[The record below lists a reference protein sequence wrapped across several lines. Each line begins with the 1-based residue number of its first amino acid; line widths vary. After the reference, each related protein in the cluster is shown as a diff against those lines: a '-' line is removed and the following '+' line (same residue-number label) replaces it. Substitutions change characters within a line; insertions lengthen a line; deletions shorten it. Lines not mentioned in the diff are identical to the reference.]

1 MANSA
6 SAPSKYEE
14 MVISRTRTT
23 AGGQGNKSRSTT
35 KSLRGKVTSFSYYE
49 SLYSPTTTASV
60 TYTEST
66 ESTKNLKEITGNE
79 DFTFKIQS
87 KYGTLEFGRK
97 KDSNSGMKVKAAP
110 TIAQESN
117 REAVFLDLASKWEF
131 KNKTTAVH
139 DKYSNVTIGDA
150 VIIILKR
157 KLGVDYDFFDV
168 EETKNMYDFN
178 GRGKSPFELIT
189 DLARKAVPVKGDP
202 GFFFYETQDGFN
214 FKSIQSLVS
223 QEPKQV
229 YVYNGSFR
237 NDQKGDSNDFKILK
251 QPRFLKDQ
259 DIITAL
265 ESGTYASRNIFFNPF
280 DKDYIERIYKIN
292 DDGGIDQALGNSI
305 EVDDELTGYIRTHTH
320 ILDVGSLKVGVS
332 TSINNTPAEWQ
343 AKSAMR
349 YNILHSQIVELMVPC
364 NTELRAGDV
373 VKLEFE
379 SLANEKCAEGIDKRQ
394 SGKYLILHLC
404 HYFDPNKSVTSLT
417 VCRDTYGL
425 HTSKK

>member
-1 MANSA
+1 MA
-6 SAPSKYEE
+6 SANAASKYEE
-14 MVISRTRTT
+14 ITISRTKKK
-23 AGGQGNKSRSTT
+23 GGRSGGTFT
-35 KSLRGKVTSFSYYE
+35 KSVNGKVTSFSYYE
-49 SLYSPTTTASV
+49 SLYSPVVTAKVIYIDSG
-60 TYTEST
+60 
-66 ESTKNLKEITGNE
+66 ESTKNQLEISGNE
-79 DFTFKIQS
+79 DVRFKIQS
-87 KYGTLEFGRK
+87 KYGTLDFNRQSG
-97 KDSNSGMKVKAAP
+97 NSGMKVKGSPQTGREA
-110 TIAQESN
+110 N
-117 REAVFLDLASKWEF
+117 REAVFLDLVSKWEM

-168 EETKNMYDFN
+168 EATKNMYDFT
-178 GRGKSPFELIT
+178 GKGKSPFELIT

-214 FKSIQSLVS
+214 FKSVHSLVS

-237 NDQKGDSNDFKILK
+237 ADQTGDENDFKILK
-251 QPRFLKDQ
+251 QPNFIKDQ
-259 DIITAL
+259 NVVTAL

-280 DKDYIERIYKIN
+280 NKEFAERIYKIN
-292 DDGGIDQALGNSI
+292 EKGGIDQALGNSV
-305 EVDDELTGYIRTHTH
+305 EVDDELTGYIRTNKH

-332 TSINNTPAEWQ
+332 TSINNSPAEWQ
-343 AKSAMR
+343 AKSTMR
-349 YNILHSQIVELMVPC
+349 YNILHSQILQVMVPC
-364 NTELRAGDV
+364 NLELRAGDV
-373 VKLEFE
+373 IKVEIE
-379 SLANEKCAEGIDKRQ
+379 SLENEKCSEGIDKRQ

>member
-1 MANSA
+1 MARA
-6 SAPSKYEE
+6 AAAASKYEE
-14 MVISRTRTT
+14 MVVSRTKKKT
-23 AGGQGNKSRSTT
+23 GQGNQGKTVT
-35 KSLRGKVTSFSYYE
+35 KSVNGKVTSFSYYE
-49 SLYSPTTTASV
+49 SVYSPATTASV
-60 TYTEST
+60 TYVDSG
-66 ESTKNLKEITGNE
+66 ESTKNQLEISGYE

-87 KYGTLEFGRK
+87 KYGTLDFNRK
-97 KDSNSGMKVKAAP
+97 NANSGMRVKSAP
-110 TIAQESN
+110 TVAQESN
-117 REAVFLDLASKWEF
+117 REAVLLELASKWEF
-131 KNKTTAVH
+131 KNKRSPVH

-178 GRGKSPFELIT
+178 GKGKTPFELIT

-292 DDGGIDQALGNSI
+292 ESGGIDQALGTDI
-305 EVDDELTGYIRTHTH
+305 KVDDELTGYIRTHEH
-320 ILDVGSLKVGVS
+320 VLDVGSLKVGVS

-364 NTELRAGDV
+364 NVQLRAGDV
-373 VKLEFE
+373 IKLEFE

>member
-14 MVISRTRTT
+14 MVVSKTVNVTD
-23 AGGQGNKSRSTT
+23 KRSTT
-35 KSLRGKVTSFSYYE
+35 YSLRGKVTSFSYYE
-49 SLYSPTTTASV
+49 SLYSPATTASV

-66 ESTKNLKEITGNE
+66 ESTKNLEEISGYEN
-79 DFTFKIQS
+79 FGFKIQS

-97 KDSNSGMKVKAAP
+97 KDSNSGMRVKAAP

-131 KNKTTAVH
+131 KNKITAVH

-157 KLGVDYDFFDV
+157 KLEVDYDFFDV
-168 EETKNMYDFN
+168 EATKNMFDFTGN
-178 GRGKSPFELIT
+178 GRSPFEIIT

-214 FKSIQSLVS
+214 FKSVQSLVS

-237 NDQKGDSNDFKILK
+237 ADPKGDDNDFKILK
-251 QPRFLKDQ
+251 QPNFIKDQ
-259 DIITAL
+259 DIISSL
-265 ESGTYASRNIFFNPF
+265 ESGTYSSRNLFFNPYN
-280 DKDYIERIYKIN
+280 KDYIERIYKIN
-292 DDGGIDQALGNSI
+292 EDGGIDQALGN
-305 EVDDELTGYIRTHTH
+305 ELFVDEELTSGYMKTHKH

-332 TSINNTPAEWQ
+332 TSVNNTPAEWQ

-349 YNILHSQIVELMVPC
+349 YNILHSQLVELMVPC
-364 NTELRAGDV
+364 NVELRAGDV
-373 VKLEFE
+373 IKLEIE
-379 SLANEKCAEGIDKRQ
+379 NLANEKCAEPVDKRQ

-404 HYFDPNKSVTSLT
+404 HYFDSNKSVTSLT

>member
-14 MVISRTRTT
+14 MVVSKTVNVTD
-23 AGGQGNKSRSTT
+23 KRSTT
-35 KSLRGKVTSFSYYE
+35 YSLRGKVTSFSYYE
-49 SLYSPTTTASV
+49 SLYSPATTASV

-66 ESTKNLKEITGNE
+66 ESTKNLEEISGYEN
-79 DFTFKIQS
+79 FGFKIQS

-97 KDSNSGMKVKAAP
+97 KDSNSGMRVKAAP

-131 KNKTTAVH
+131 KNKVTAVH

-178 GRGKSPFELIT
+178 GRGKTPFELIT

-292 DDGGIDQALGNSI
+292 ESGGIDQALGTDI
-305 EVDDELTGYIRTHTH
+305 KVDDELTGYIRTHEH
-320 ILDVGSLKVGVS
+320 VLDVGSLKVGVS

-364 NTELRAGDV
+364 NVQLRAGDV
-373 VKLEFE
+373 IKLEFE

>member
-1 MANSA
+1 MA
-6 SAPSKYEE
+6 SANAASKYEE
-14 MVISRTRTT
+14 ITISRTKKKT
-23 AGGQGNKSRSTT
+23 GQGSQGKTVT
-35 KSLRGKVTSFSYYE
+35 KSVNGKVTSFSYYE
-49 SLYSPTTTASV
+49 SLYSPVVTAKVIYIDSG
-60 TYTEST
+60 
-66 ESTKNLKEITGNE
+66 ESTKNQLEISGNE
-79 DFTFKIQS
+79 DVRFKIQS
-87 KYGTLEFGRK
+87 KYGTLDFNRK
-97 KDSNSGMKVKAAP
+97 NANSGMKVKGSP
-110 TIAQESN
+110 QTGRESN
-117 REAVFLDLASKWEF
+117 REAVFLDLVSKWEM

-168 EETKNMYDFN
+168 EATKNMYDFT
-178 GRGKSPFELIT
+178 GKGKSPFELIT

-280 DKDYIERIYKIN
+280 DKDYIEKIYKIN
-292 DDGGIDQALGNSI
+292 ESGGIDQALGTDI
-305 EVDDELTGYIRTHTH
+305 KVDDELTGYIRTHEH
-320 ILDVGSLKVGVS
+320 VLDVGSLKVGVS

-349 YNILHSQIVELMVPC
+349 YNILHSQIV
-364 NTELRAGDV
+364 
-373 VKLEFE
+373 
-379 SLANEKCAEGIDKRQ
+379 
-394 SGKYLILHLC
+394 
-404 HYFDPNKSVTSLT
+404 
-417 VCRDTYGL
+417 
-425 HTSKK
+425 

>member
-1 MANSA
+1 M
-6 SAPSKYEE
+6 
-14 MVISRTRTT
+14 
-23 AGGQGNKSRSTT
+23 
-35 KSLRGKVTSFSYYE
+35 TSFSYYE
-49 SLYSPTTTASV
+49 SLYSPVVTAKVIYIDSG
-60 TYTEST
+60 
-66 ESTKNLKEITGNE
+66 ESTKNQLEISGNE
-79 DFTFKIQS
+79 DVRFKIQS
-87 KYGTLEFGRK
+87 KYGTLDFNRQNA
-97 KDSNSGMKVKAAP
+97 NSGMKVKGSP
-110 TIAQESN
+110 QTGRESN
-117 REAVFLDLASKWEF
+117 REAVFLDLVSKWEM

-168 EETKNMYDFN
+168 EATKNMYDFT
-178 GRGKSPFELIT
+178 GKGKSPFELIT

-214 FKSIQSLVS
+214 FKSVHSLVS

-237 NDQKGDSNDFKILK
+237 ADQTGDENDFKILK
-251 QPRFLKDQ
+251 QPNFIKDQ
-259 DIITAL
+259 NVVTAL

-280 DKDYIERIYKIN
+280 NKEFAERIYKIN
-292 DDGGIDQALGNSI
+292 EKGGIDQALGNSV
-305 EVDDELTGYIRTHTH
+305 EVDDELTGYIRTNKH

-332 TSINNTPAEWQ
+332 TSINNSPAEWQ
-343 AKSAMR
+343 AKSTMR
-349 YNILHSQIVELMVPC
+349 YNILHSQILQMMVPC
-364 NTELRAGDV
+364 NLELRAGDV
-373 VKLEFE
+373 IKVEIE
-379 SLANEKCAEGIDKRQ
+379 SLENEKCSEGVDKRQ